1 MHRIEKF
8 LLYAIIFVLIVL
20 IVSLN
25 FKIEKLTIDSENT
38 AIQLAQTIT
47 VLRPSFITAADI
59 DKFLKGSG
67 LYGYGSAFIEAE
79 KVSGIAADYLV
90 SIAIHES
97 GWGSNY
103 WWKVWNNC
111 FSWGITD
118 TGPNSEAYKVRSLS
132 KSEAIVYIAKR
143 IKELYLTPG
152 APYYRGETLY
162 SIGLYYASDSSWAN
176 SILSIHKK
184 FVSTLPENIQ
194 AKQWAMETRVFK
206 GDLPA
211 PQYVSEDYWSKALT
225 REELAI
231 ILFRINGR

>member
-1 MHRIEKF
+1 MRFEKILLYALIFALIVMVVNLSFRIEK
-8 LLYAIIFVLIVL
+8 L
-20 IVSLN
+20 S
-25 FKIEKLTIDSENT
+25 IDSQDT

-47 VLRPSFITAADI
+47 VLRPSFITATDI
-59 DKFLKGSG
+59 DNYLKGTG
-67 LYGYGSAFIEAE
+67 LYGYGSAFIQAE

-118 TGPNSEAYKVRSLS
+118 SGPNSEAYKVKSMS
-132 KSEAIVYIAKR
+132 KFDAIVYIAKR

-162 SIGLYYASDSSWAN
+162 SIGLYYASDTNWAN

-184 FVSTLPENIQ
+184 FVSTLPESIQ
-194 AKQWAMETRVFK
+194 AKQWAMETRILK
-206 GDLPA
+206 GNLPA

-231 ILFRINGR
+231 VLFRINGR